1 VSSATVAASSA
12 FFVVTTTSVRAGAGR
27 PCVLCRACWGSLH
40 RQLRLNGSKIPVPMR
55 LRRRGAVSTLACAV
69 KCGCSS
75 RSRDAC
81 QPTAAVCGAGFFLP
95 GQTHYCMLTAIC
107 LLFLPANIVMEET
120 RERRFGKGVYS
131 DVMLGLYLVRG
142 ENIVLLGEVVSG

>member
-1 VSSATVAASSA
+1 
-12 FFVVTTTSVRAGAGR
+12 
-27 PCVLCRACWGSLH
+27 
-40 RQLRLNGSKIPVPMR
+40 
-55 LRRRGAVSTLACAV
+55 
-69 KCGCSS
+69 
-75 RSRDAC
+75 
-81 QPTAAVCGAGFFLP
+81 
-95 GQTHYCMLTAIC
+95 MLTAIC